1 MYSLQKLSVVDLN
14 SGFCENKS
22 ISFSVSDPIQMTAKK
37 KSGKFMIFF
46 KPKQRTPQLIERV
59 KY

>member
-22 ISFSVSDPIQMTAKK
+22 ISFVTAKK
-37 KSGKFMIFF
+37 ISGKFMIFF
-46 KPKQRTPQLIERV
+46 KLKQRTPQLIERV